1 MVTAENIEETHIITI
16 TVTAKT
22 AEEAEMLADTYADVT
37 GSIVEEKFHV
47 PKPRLFE
54 GATPAVKSVSSDAK
68 RNYTAGGFIN
78 MDIEFLF
85 LTDND
90 NFKCPQTEEEDS

>member
-1 MVTAENIEETHIITI
+1 MKLWNAPT
-16 TVTAKT
+16 
-22 AEEAEMLADTYADVT
+22 
-37 GSIVEEKFHV
+37 VEE
-47 PKPRLFE
+47 LD
-54 GATPAVKSVSSDAK
+54 VKL
-68 RNYTAGGFIN
+68 TAGGFIN